1 MTNHR
6 SSEPLNPLK
15 MSHGQAQSQSET
27 KRAKERQA
35 TIVQHSLARAGHVK
49 RKKEKS
55 VCASH
60 AHTDFLCVH
69 EVLWRFFLTFCRWM
83 CADSLLCL
91 LVCLQTCQTTA
102 LLGAVEEAGAFGSR
116 QHETHHSELAKKGQD
131 AHQGT
136 KMHKPYESFKC
147 SRGTSHAGFKRR
159 IHFNVFTKH
168 LSDGV
173 LGPL

>member
-35 TIVQHSLARAGHVK
+35 TFARES
-49 RKKEKS
+49 RTCKKEKRKIG
-55 VCASH
+55 VCFSCTH
-60 AHTDFLCVH
+60 RFLCVH
-69 EVLWRFFLTFCRWM
+69 DVLWRFFLTFCRWM

-147 SRGTSHAGFKRR
+147 SRGTSHVGFKRR

>member
-35 TIVQHSLARAGHVK
+35 TIAQHSLARAGH
-49 RKKEKS
+49 
-55 VCASH
+55 
-60 AHTDFLCVH
+60 VH

>member
-27 KRAKERQA
+27 KCAKERQA
-35 TIVQHSLARAGHVK
+35 TIVQHSLARAGLVK

-60 AHTDFLCVH
+60 ADKPC
-69 EVLWRFFLTFCRWM
+69 LWRFFLTFCRWM

-147 SRGTSHAGFKRR
+147 SRGTSHVGFKR
-159 IHFNVFTKH
+159 HFNVFTKH

-173 LGPL
+173 LGSL